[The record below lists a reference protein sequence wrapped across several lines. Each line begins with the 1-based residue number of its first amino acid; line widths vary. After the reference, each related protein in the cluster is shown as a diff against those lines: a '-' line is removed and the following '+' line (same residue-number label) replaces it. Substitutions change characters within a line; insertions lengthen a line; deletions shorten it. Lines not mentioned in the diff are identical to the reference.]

1 MSLINIDG
9 VNPFDGQKDPYIS
22 MDSSIDYTNDYQST
36 IQNQYLL
43 EGVLT
48 GCTKQVLNTLR
59 DDLVRSF
66 DWKEDPTIPSKIE
79 ISGVVK
85 GSQERQLIP
94 QSIDFENSNYIGSLG
109 YSIRLTVFTGIESE
123 QTFEEL
129 INKAHTETTTIDEKG
144 CISIS
149 TQISCSPNEN
159 LLECDALERANEWI
173 SGQLGQTKLGAITRE
188 KDLPLQNESLTINP
202 ITSEIS
208 YSSTHAHDCENIQNA
223 GASQGGITGL
233 QIALCSESSN
243 ENPECG
249 NSIETTVYNGEVY
262 KSGANSDE
270 LISYLDSE
278 ILNNYPKVNNLNTN
292 YNNGQDSITFS
303 FDIKTQSGEVIE
315 EPVDY
320 ILNDY
325 TITTENNYDSDT
337 TSVSVNGTYSLL
349 NSKELSKSVINN
361 ITNSEI
367 QNFASSFAS
376 GKGLTNK
383 SITRNTIEGTI
394 NYNFNFSSED
404 EDDEGLEGISGLN
417 SYSINYTP
425 PLQQYDVVPILN
437 TGCDNL
443 IINKGYASR
452 GQLSIS
458 VTTVSGSGYDFLEV
472 ANDKL
477 DSLKNRVNPTKQ
489 QLQVTDFT
497 SGLSDQGRTLAL
509 NYAASFS
516 GESAIDPDAPSGII
530 SIFGSAPITST
541 TTTTTAAP

>member
-66 DWKEDPTIPSKIE
+66 DWKENPTIPSKIE

-223 GASQGGITGL
+223 GANQGGITGL

-376 GKGLTNK
+376 GRGLTNK

-425 PLQQYDVVPILN
+425 PLQQYDIVPILN

>member
-425 PLQQYDVVPILN
+425 PLQQYDIVPILN